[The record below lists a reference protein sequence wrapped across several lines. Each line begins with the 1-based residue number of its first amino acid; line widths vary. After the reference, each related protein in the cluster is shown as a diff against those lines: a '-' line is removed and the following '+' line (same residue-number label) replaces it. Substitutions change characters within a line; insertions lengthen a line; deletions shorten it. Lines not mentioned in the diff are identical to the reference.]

1 MEHHV
6 APLLWRKKHG
16 NRRSLTPDFT
26 RFGEED
32 DDQDPNGKANLSTAY
47 LSGDFWYSDQFKER
61 MYKRDVSSKIEAI
74 FPSFPSN
81 LFQLYQRISFIL
93 KHPNKQ
99 DLFFL
104 TL

>member
-26 RFGEED
+26 RFGEDD
-32 DDQDPNGKANLSTAY
+32 DDQDQNGKANLSTAY

-61 MYKRDVSSKIEAI
+61 MYKRDVSSKIDKNESYS
-74 FPSFPSN
+74 FLPSFQTCFIVHLSTYLH
-81 LFQLYQRISFIL
+81 LF
-93 KHPNKQ
+93 
-99 DLFFL
+99 
-104 TL
+104 

>member
-61 MYKRDVSSKIEAI
+61 MYKRDVSSKIDKSEGY
-74 FPSFPSN
+74 PVL
-81 LFQLYQRISFIL
+81 LFICQRISIYF
-93 KHPNKQ
+93 KTPNKQ
-99 DLFFL
+99 DSFFF